1 MNRPGL
7 SRLLRVLSIA
17 LLSAAQATQV
27 AEAAP
32 AAQVAQ
38 VTSPATAAATG
49 GAATQPPSAAHAARA
64 AQPVAP
70 RKLITI
76 EGVSEYA
83 LDNGLRV
90 LLYPDDSSTTVSV
103 NITYK
108 VGSRYESYGETGMA
122 HLLEHLNFKGTP
134 RHPKIPDEIASHG
147 ASANATTADD
157 RTNYFE
163 TFPATAANVEWALGL
178 EADRMLHSYIS
189 KKDLDSEMTVVRNEF
204 ERGENSPAN
213 ILRERVLE
221 TAYLWHNYGHPTIG
235 ARSDIENVP
244 IKHLQDFYHSYY
256 QPDNAVLIVAGKLDQ
271 ARTLAHIQR
280 VFGAIAKPT
289 RVLPDPYTI
298 EPPQDGEREVTL
310 RRTGGQKVLI
320 ESYHIPADAQADSA
334 ALGLMT
340 AMLNDRPSGRLYKQ
354 LIETKLAIQAM
365 ANPASLHDPGY
376 LMFTVVL
383 TKDGD
388 LEAARRALDKLIAG
402 LATEPVT
409 QEELERARTQELN
422 DYERLMSS
430 SEQVASNLSENVA
443 AGDWRLL
450 FWDRDQMRKVSIADV
465 QRVAGKYLVSSN
477 LTLGQFIPDD
487 KPLRAVIP
495 AAPPLSAML
504 QGYTGDKEVE
514 AGEHFD
520 ATPANIDAHTQ
531 RSSVG
536 SLKIAY
542 LEKKSRGGR
551 VNAVIALHFGEPQS
565 LQNLGEAGRITAAML
580 MRGTQKH
587 TRQQLQDEL
596 TRLKATMG
604 VQGGAN
610 GVSVGLETTR
620 ENLPDVLRLA
630 AEVLQQPSF
639 PADQLDEIKRQR
651 LAQIDSARTEPQPLA
666 TQAERRYLSP
676 YQQGDFRY
684 VPTFDEQAAEIGKVS
699 AASLAQFHQ
708 RFYGASQ
715 AEAAFV
721 GSFDPAAVT
730 KVLQDTVASWKSP
743 SPYQRA
749 AAIYKQVSGKTETIE
764 TPDKANAVFFSGGNL
779 KLRDDDPSYPPLEI
793 GNAIL
798 GGGFLNSRLATRI
811 RQHDGV
817 SYTVGSDVHADSQD
831 PVGSFYVYAICA
843 PQNIGKVETGVK
855 EEIARALQSGF
866 TAEEIS
872 AAKSG
877 ILQSLIVDRS
887 TDRELAGQLA
897 SHLYLERDFS
907 WDAKFEQG
915 IKDAT
920 PEVIDAALRRYLDTN
935 TLFTVKAGDFSKPA
949 DGKGAPDKPA
959 EAAR

>member
-1 MNRPGL
+1 MIRPRL
-7 SRLLRVLSIA
+7 SRHVRLLSIT
-17 LLSAAQATQV
+17 LLTAVQAVSAATPAPGTTPGAAATG
-27 AEAAP
+27 AP
-32 AAQVAQ
+32 KAAQVA
-38 VTSPATAAATG
+38 PRRA
-49 GAATQPPSAAHAARA
+49 PSAA
-64 AQPVAP
+64 AP
-70 RKLITI
+70 RKMISI

-83 LDNGLRV
+83 LDNGLKV

-108 VGSRYESYGETGMA
+108 VGSRFESYGETGMA

-134 RHPKIPDEIASHG
+134 RHPKIPDEISSHG
-147 ASANATTADD
+147 ASANATTSDD

-163 TFPATAANVEWALGL
+163 TFPATAANIQWALGL

-244 IKHLQDFYHSYY
+244 IKRLQDFYHTYY
-256 QPDNAVLIVAGKLDQ
+256 QPDNAVLIVAGKFDEAQ
-271 ARTLAHIQR
+271 TLAYIQR
-280 VFGAIAKPT
+280 VFGSIPKPT
-289 RVLPDPYTI
+289 RVLPDPYTS
-298 EPPQDGEREVTL
+298 EPTQDGEREVTL
-310 RRTGGQKVLI
+310 RRAGGQKVLI
-320 ESYHIPADAQADSA
+320 ESYHIPADAQSDSA
-334 ALGLMT
+334 AIGLMA

-354 LIETKLAIQAM
+354 LIETRIAIQAG
-365 ANPASLHDPGY
+365 ANPASMHDPGY
-376 LMFTVVL
+376 MMFTVVL
-383 TKDGD
+383 AKDGD
-388 LEAARRALDKLIAG
+388 LDAARQTLDKLVAG
-402 LATEPVT
+402 LATEPFT
-409 QEELERARTQELN
+409 QEELERAKSQELN

-450 FWDRDQMRKVSIADV
+450 FWDRDQMRKVTLADV
-465 QRVAGKYLVSSN
+465 QRAAGKYLISSN
-477 LTLGQFIPDD
+477 RTMGQFIPDD

-495 AAPPLSAML
+495 TAPPLSAML
-504 QGYTGDKEVE
+504 QGYAGDKEVT

-520 ATPANIDAHTQ
+520 ATPANIDARTQ
-531 RSSVG
+531 RTTVG
-536 SLKIAY
+536 SLKVAF

-551 VNAVIALHFGEPQS
+551 VNAVIALHFGETQS
-565 LQNLGEAGRITAAML
+565 LQNLGEVGRLTAALL

-620 ENLPDVLRLA
+620 DNLPEVLRLA

-639 PADQLDEIKRQR
+639 PGDQLDEIKRQR

-676 YQQGDFRY
+676 YAQGDFRY
-684 VPTFDEQAAEIGKVS
+684 VPTFDEQAAQINNVTV
-699 AASLAQFHQ
+699 AALQQFHQ
-708 RFYGASQ
+708 HFYGVSQ
-715 AEAAFV
+715 GEAAFV

-730 KVLQDTVASWKSP
+730 KALQDTVASWKSS

-764 TPDKANAVFFSGGNL
+764 TPDKANAIFFSGGNL
-779 KLRDDDPSYPPLEI
+779 NLRDDDPSYAPLEI

-817 SYTVGSDVHADSQD
+817 SYTVGSDVNADSQD

-843 PQNIGKVETGVK
+843 PQNIGKVETGVR
-855 EEIARALQSGF
+855 EEIARALKSGF

-877 ILQSLIVDRS
+877 ILQSRIVGRS
-887 TDRELAGQLA
+887 TDRELAGLLA
-897 SHLYLERDFS
+897 NHLYLGRDFS
-907 WDAKFEQG
+907 WDAKLEQS
-915 IKDAT
+915 IEAAT
-920 PEVIDAALRRYLDTN
+920 PTAIDAAMRRYVDLSSM
-935 TLFTVKAGDFSKPA
+935 FTVKAGDFSKPA
-949 DGKGAPDKPA
+949 DGKASADKPA
-959 EAAR
+959 EAAQ